1 MAERPHGIEWKR
13 HERARRIADRED
25 FDRTT
30 PGQRVE
36 LQLEL
41 SRELTRLAARRARDR

>member
-1 MAERPHGIEWKR
+1 MAERPDETDWKR

-25 FDRTT
+25 FARTT

-41 SRELTRLAARRARDR
+41 SRELTRLAARRGRDR

>member
-1 MAERPHGIEWKR
+1 MTERSQTTDWTR

-25 FDRTT
+25 FARTT

-36 LQLEL
+36 IQLEL
-41 SRELTRLAARRARDR
+41 SRELTRLAARRGRGR